1 MENGW
6 WQWQQCQKPKERK
19 EKTGINNH
27 GILVT
32 L

>member
-1 MENGW
+1 MDDDNDK
-6 WQWQQCQKPKERK
+6 QCQKPKERK